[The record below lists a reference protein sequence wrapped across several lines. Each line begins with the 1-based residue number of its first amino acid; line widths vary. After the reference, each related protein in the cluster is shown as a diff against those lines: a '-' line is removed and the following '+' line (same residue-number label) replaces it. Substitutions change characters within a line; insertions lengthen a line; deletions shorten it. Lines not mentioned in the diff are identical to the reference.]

1 MSILNFALQILPSCI
16 FNMLVIHL
24 GYSLYKV
31 EQIMKHL
38 LIIILVFNNFEEK
51 GKDLQMHA
59 HMHNQVDDQEGVS
72 IA

>member
-1 MSILNFALQILPSCI
+1 
-16 FNMLVIHL
+16 MLVIHL

-51 GKDLQMHA
+51 GKDLQMNA